1 MKGILL
7 TNFLRT
13 KMLRR
18 MIMIMRNNRIQMATL
33 RQIKDRA
40 KEDKDCMIYLNY
52 GLHTT
57 NLRME

>member
-18 MIMIMRNNRIQMATL
+18 MIMIMRNYRIQMATL

-40 KEDKDCMIYLNY
+40 KEDEDVEEDDNDNEEL
-52 GLHTT
+52 
-57 NLRME
+57 